1 MIILDGKKISNDIK
15 EEIKL
20 IVDKMNKKPKLV
32 VIQIGDDFAS
42 NSYIKAKQKF
52 ALETGIIF
60 EHKKLDSD
68 LSEEDIINIITE
80 LNVNKSVAGIMV
92 QLPLP
97 NNLNTHKIINSI
109 NPIKDIDGLTNENLG
124 KLFNYLDGYY
134 PCTPLGIMEL
144 LKRYNIELKGK
155 HAVILGRSSLVS
167 KPLSQMLLKEDV
179 TVTIVHSKTKNLSD
193 VIKLG
198 DIIISA
204 IGKPKFII
212 KEMIKNDAI
221 IIDVGINYFEDKLCG
236 DVDFDNVK
244 EIASYITPV
253 PGGVGPMTVAMLFQN
268 IIKSYSMKE

>member
-1 MIILDGKKISNDIK
+1 MVILDGKKISNDIK
-15 EEIKL
+15 QEIKL

-42 NSYIKAKQKF
+42 NSYIKAKQTF

-68 LSEEDIINIITE
+68 LSEEDVINIITE

-155 HAVILGRSSLVS
+155 HAVIIGRRSLVS

-179 TVTIVHSKTKNLSD
+179 TVTIVHSQTKNLSD

-204 IGKPKFII
+204 IGKPKFITR
-212 KEMIKNDAI
+212 EMIKNDAV

>member
-1 MIILDGKKISNDIK
+1 MVILDGKKISNDIK
-15 EEIKL
+15 QEIKL

-52 ALETGIIF
+52 ALETDIIF

-68 LSEEDIINIITE
+68 LSEENIINIITE

-179 TVTIVHSKTKNLSD
+179 TVTIVHSQTKNLSD

-204 IGKPKFII
+204 IGKPKFITR
-212 KEMIKNDAI
+212 EMIKNDAI

-268 IIKSYSMKE
+268 IIKSYSIKE